1 MFLGLSMYWLA
12 IFIDAIKQTKS
23 LKISLLG
30 LVAANIQLLAYGQGF
45 IEEGLK
51 KITNTSQE

>member
-1 MFLGLSMYWLA
+1 MA
-12 IFIDAIKQTKS
+12 IFLDALLKTKS
-23 LKISLLG
+23 LKVSLLG
-30 LVAANIQLLAYGQGF
+30 LIAANIQLLAYGQGF